1 MRKGFLSK
9 FIHEITA
16 LWCTAIAQLI
26 TKLFART
33 CQKKRNNRTDP
44 VEQLPNTGNTHTT
57 LLPPAWGAAQDWSL
71 NSIWSLKTIYFL
83 FKGTN
88 NANWLCPFSSGCC
101 FIHYNPLFAQH
112 LKYSFSSFK
121 WRISCR
127 KEPKEVIQVHS
138 EWFIHVPPHRQRSS
152 SSQ

>member
-16 LWCTAIAQLI
+16 LWCTAIARLI

-44 VEQLPNTGNTHTT
+44 AEQLPNTGNKHTT
-57 LLPPAWGAAQDWSL
+57 LHPPAWGAAQDWSL
-71 NSIWSLKTIYFL
+71 NWKRFL
-83 FKGTN
+83 FCLKELTMQT
-88 NANWLCPFSSGCC
+88 GCVLSQVVAAL
-101 FIHYNPLFAQH
+101 FTTTLFAQH

-121 WRISCR
+121 WKISCR

-138 EWFIHVPPHRQRSS
+138 EWFFHVPPHRQRSS

>member
-16 LWCTAIAQLI
+16 LWCTATAQLI

-33 CQKKRNNRTDP
+33 CQKQRNNRTDP
-44 VEQLPNTGNTHTT
+44 AEQLPNTGNTH
-57 LLPPAWGAAQDWSL
+57 
-71 NSIWSLKTIYFL
+71 NSSSSCMRSSSRLISELKTVSFL

-88 NANWLCPFSSGCC
+88 DTNWLCPFSSACC
-101 FIHYNPLFAQH
+101 FIHYNPLQQYI
-112 LKYSFSSFK
+112 KYSFSSFK
-121 WRISCR
+121 WKISCR
-127 KEPKEVIQVHS
+127 KEPKEVIQVHG
-138 EWFIHVPPHRQRSS
+138 EWFIHVPPHRQHSS